1 MPAVGQSRSFGDVSS
16 SFRVADTAARRRRSS
31 HHVDRAAEL
40 CAPPARGRRQC
51 RRKIPKTAPSR
62 AQPVAPDATH
72 RGPIFYYLTRSPNNM
87 PVRIVDY
94 VLARSATWLARPHTT
109 ERVISCP
116 ISGPRSSFFLRKLVG
131 VAGFEPAAPPRPER
145 GGGLFR
151 PRKRIVDFGDVLTFC
166 ARCFVR
172 RVSTRRRRCAFR
184 GSFG

>member
-1 MPAVGQSRSFGDVSS
+1 VDCGRKADPSDINDQKSNLVSTMPAVGQSRSFGDVSS

-94 VLARSATWLARPHTT
+94 VLARSATWLARPKRFELLT
-109 ERVISCP
+109 
-116 ISGPRSSFFLRKLVG
+116 PRFVVWRRYGS
-131 VAGFEPAAPPRPER
+131 
-145 GGGLFR
+145 
-151 PRKRIVDFGDVLTFC
+151 
-166 ARCFVR
+166 RCYADMPMM
-172 RVSTRRRRCAFR
+172 STH
-184 GSFG
+184 